1 MFRVMIPTL
10 TLATA
15 GDPATNLGS
24 IDSKAGSSSGACFV
38 LTDYFVVSLVLV

>member
-24 IDSKAGSSSGACFV
+24 IDSKAGATGENSITAGMGV
-38 LTDYFVVSLVLV
+38 GYHW